1 VHHSAEDHEE
11 PDATAPQ
18 RGRFAAAGALI
29 ITLAGIGIAHADDET
44 RRPAITVRGWQL
56 DLTGYIQVDAIPWS
70 QDSYDELDPATR
82 DQLNDERFLIRRG
95 RLRAEAHRGAAFGA
109 LELDGN
115 TIDGSAARIL
125 AAQVGWTFT
134 HDGAPLLTLSAGLF
148 KTPFGAEVPAAERD
162 KAFVEPPAFA
172 RALFPGSYDAGAM
185 VSGQYG
191 LARWSLAIM
200 NGVPAGDAQWHGADP
215 VQSFELVGRIGTVIE
230 PRDDEGKT
238 RIEAG
243 VSASTGSAL
252 SPGTPPTKDE
262 LQWVDE
268 NGDGQIQVANEIV
281 VIPGGAGAPSQ
292 PFDHQA
298 LGADIA
304 VHWCICVIGRGTAF
318 AEGVIA
324 TNLDRGVV
332 YADPVMASRDLRHLG
347 FAVGVVQSVTD
358 HAVIGVRYDRYDAD
372 RDANERLGLNI
383 VDASKIFSTL
393 SIMAAARWN
402 DARLVVQYDRERNP
416 FGRADDGST
425 ATRNA
430 DRVTLRAQVGF

>member
-1 VHHSAEDHEE
+1 MI
-11 PDATAPQ
+11 
-18 RGRFAAAGALI
+18 AA
-29 ITLAGIGIAHADDET
+29 LAGTAHADDAET
-44 RRPAITVRGWQL
+44 RRPVITHAGWQL
-56 DLTGYIQVDAIPWS
+56 DLTGYIQADAVAWS
-70 QDSYDELDPATR
+70 QDSFDELDPATG
-82 DQLNDERFLIRRG
+82 DPLNEERFLVRRG
-95 RLRAEAHRGAAFGA
+95 RLRAEAHRGAAFGT

-115 TIDGSAARIL
+115 TITGNVARIL

-134 HDGAPLLTLSAGLF
+134 HAGAPLVTLSAGLF
-148 KTPFGAEVPAAERD
+148 KTPFGAEVPASERD
-162 KAFVEPPAFA
+162 KAFLEPPAFA

-185 VSGQYG
+185 LSGQYG
-191 LARWSLAIM
+191 LARWSFAIV
-200 NGVPAGDAQWHGADP
+200 NGVPAGDAQWHGTDP
-215 VQSFELVGRIGTVIE
+215 VHSFELVGRIGAVIE
-230 PRDDEGKT
+230 PRDDDGKT

-262 LQWVDE
+262 LQWLDE

-281 VIPGGAGAPSQ
+281 VIPGGPGTPSV

-304 VHWCICVIGRGTAF
+304 VHWCLCVLGRGTAF

-324 TNLDRGVV
+324 TNLDRGLV

-358 HAVIGVRYDRYDAD
+358 FAVVGVRYDRYDAD
-372 RDANERLGLNI
+372 RDANERLGSNV

-393 SIMAAARWN
+393 SIMAAGRWN
-402 DARLVVQYDRERNP
+402 GARFVVQYDRNRNP
-416 FGRADDGST
+416 FGRADDGSVT
-425 ATRNA
+425 TRNA
-430 DRVTLRAQVGF
+430 DRLTLRAQVGF